1 MTQLDNSTDLEQTAR
16 AAASGANAT
25 RVFQSKR
32 AGGST
37 ISQERVDEV
46 ASAAIKALHEVIR
59 DKQVTYEEYDYLK
72 AWMIQVGL
80 DGEWPLF
87 LDVWLEHVV
96 EEVANADREGSKGTI
111 EGPYYVPDAP
121 ILPAECTLR
130 DAGRRARHAAA
141 LPGPGRRP
149 STAPRSPARWSTS
162 GTPTTSAS
170 TPSSRPGSPTGCS
183 AAASSPTSEGR
194 FAIQTM
200 QPAPYQIP
208 TDGSCGALIAAAGWH
223 AWRPAH
229 IHLKVSAPDH
239 LLITTQLYFEGG
251 EYVDTDIADA
261 VKPELMLAPT
271 PRADGQGNEVTYDF
285 VLDPA

>member
-1 MTQLDNSTDLEQTAR
+1 MR
-16 AAASGANAT
+16 A
-25 RVFQSKR
+25 
-32 AGGST
+32 
-37 ISQERVDEV
+37 DE
-46 ASAAIKALHEVIR
+46 
-59 DKQVTYEEYDYLK
+59 
-72 AWMIQVGL
+72 
-80 DGEWPLF
+80 P
-87 LDVWLEHVV
+87 
-96 EEVANADREGSKGTI
+96 
-111 EGPYYVPDAP
+111 
-121 ILPAECTLR
+121 
-130 DAGRRARHAAA
+130 
-141 LPGPGRRP
+141 
-149 STAPRSPARWSTS
+149 
-162 GTPTTSAS
+162 GTPLRFQGQVKAVEG
-170 TPSSRPGSPTGCS
+170 TPLAGALVDIWHADDLGFYSQFAPGLPDWLFRGRVVTDE
-183 AAASSPTSEGR
+183 EGR

-285 VLDPA
+285 VLAPA

>member
-59 DKQVTYEEYDYLK
+59 DKRVTYEEYDYLK
-72 AWMIQVGL
+72 QWMIQVGL

-96 EEVANADREGSKGTI
+96 EEVANAAREGSKGTI

-121 ILPAECTLR
+121 ILPAECTLEM
-130 DAGRRARHAAA
+130 RADE
-141 LPGPGRRP
+141 P
-149 STAPRSPARWSTS
+149 
-162 GTPTTSAS
+162 GTPLRFQGQVKAVDG
-170 TPSSRPGSPTGCS
+170 TPLSGALVDIWHADDLGFYSQFAPGLPDWLFRGRVVTDE
-183 AAASSPTSEGR
+183 EGR

-251 EYVDTDIADA
+251 EYVGTDIADA

-285 VLDPA
+285 VLAPA

>member
-1 MTQLDNSTDLEQTAR
+1 MTQTDQSLATEQEAR
-16 AAASGANAT
+16 AADSGANAT
-25 RVFQSKR
+25 RVFQSKQ

-46 ASAAIKALHEVIR
+46 ATAAIKALHDVIR
-59 DKQVTYEEYDYLK
+59 EKQVTYEEYDHLK

-121 ILPAECTLR
+121 MMPAESTLEMR
-130 DAGRRARHAAA
+130 DDEPGTPLRFQGQVRAVDGTPLSGALVDIWHADDLGFYSQFAPGLPDWLFRARVVADE
-141 LPGPGRRP
+141 
-149 STAPRSPARWSTS
+149 
-162 GTPTTSAS
+162 
-170 TPSSRPGSPTGCS
+170 
-183 AAASSPTSEGR
+183 EGR
-194 FAIQTM
+194 FAINTM

-208 TDGSCGALIAAAGWH
+208 TDGSCGKLIEAAGWH

-229 IHLKVSAPDH
+229 IHLKVSAPEH
-239 LLITTQLYFEGG
+239 QLITTQLYFDGG
-251 EYVDTDIADA
+251 EYVETDIADA
-261 VKPELMLAPT
+261 VKPELMLSPT
-271 PRADGQGNEVTYDF
+271 PRADGEGNEVTYDF

>member
-1 MTQLDNSTDLEQTAR
+1 MTPLDNSTDLEQTAR

-25 RVFQSKR
+25 RVFQSKM
-32 AGGST
+32 AGGSA
-37 ISQERVDEV
+37 ISKERVDEV

-59 DKQVTYEEYDYLK
+59 DKRVTYEEYDYLK
-72 AWMIQVGL
+72 KWLIQVGL

-121 ILPAECTLR
+121 ILPAECTLEM
-130 DAGRRARHAAA
+130 RADE
-141 LPGPGRRP
+141 P
-149 STAPRSPARWSTS
+149 
-162 GTPTTSAS
+162 GTPLRFQGQVKTVEG
-170 TPSSRPGSPTGCS
+170 TPLAGALVDVWHADDLGFYSQFAPGLPDWLFRGRVATDE
-183 AAASSPTSEGR
+183 EGR

-239 LLITTQLYFEGG
+239 SLITTQLYFEGG
-251 EYVDTDIADA
+251 EYVGTDIADA

-271 PRADGQGNEVTYDF
+271 PRADGQGNEVTYDL
-285 VLDPA
+285 VLAPA

>member
-25 RVFQSKR
+25 RVFQSKM
-32 AGGST
+32 AGGSAIT
-37 ISQERVDEV
+37 QERVDEV
-46 ASAAIKALHEVIR
+46 ATAAIKALHEVIR

-72 AWMIQVGL
+72 QWMIQVGL

-87 LDVWLEHVV
+87 LDVWFEHVV
-96 EEVANADREGSKGTI
+96 EEVATAGREGSKGTI

-121 ILPAECTLR
+121 ILPAECTLEM
-130 DAGRRARHAAA
+130 RADE
-141 LPGPGRRP
+141 P
-149 STAPRSPARWSTS
+149 
-162 GTPTTSAS
+162 GTPLRFQGQVKAVEG
-170 TPSSRPGSPTGCS
+170 TPLAGALVDIWHADDLGFYSQFAPGLPDWLFRGRVV
-183 AAASSPTSEGR
+183 ADDEGR

-239 LLITTQLYFEGG
+239 SLITTQLYFEGG

-271 PRADGQGNEVTYDF
+271 PRDDGQGNEVTYDF
-285 VLDPA
+285 VLAPA